1 MTPVLNTLESDISSV
16 EMEKVYFVPDD
27 ASCPSNST
35 MFQGFEWY
43 TPSDHQH
50 WARLADGIPSLA
62 ALGITSIWIPPAA
75 KGATSTSNGY
85 DIYDLYDLG
94 EFQQKGARYTKWG
107 TKEELVLLVNT
118 ANSHGI
124 GILFDVVLNHKTGAD
139 RTETVVAVNVDPEGI
154 SPIESV
160 NFVSGLWLTVSFQT
174 A

>member
-94 EFQQKGARYTKWG
+94 EFQQRGARCTKWG
-107 TKEELVLLVNT
+107 TKEELTLLVNT

-124 GILFDVVLNHKTGAD
+124 GILFDAVLNHKTGAD
-139 RTETVVAVNVDPEGI
+139 RTETVVAVKVDPEGI